1 MKRGITMRK
10 GQMIV
15 GAMACLIASMSWG
28 AMFPVA
34 DHALEYIDPFYFSM
48 IRYGAVSVVLVILLL
63 IIEGKKAFR
72 LEGKG
77 KLLVFFGTMA
87 FTVYNVLIFLGQMLM
102 GKSGVMVASIME
114 ALMPMI
120 SIGILWGYKHVK
132 PKKYMIISMILAFI
146 GAVFVIT
153 NGDIGF
159 FLTLGDSFFSLSF
172 MLIGVIGW
180 VIYTMGGQSF
190 RDWSTLRYSTLTCVL
205 GTAVTGILTI
215 IITMLGH
222 VPVPSME
229 TIFTIKY
236 DLLFMMILPGIVAL
250 LSWNYGVKILSSVNG
265 ILFINFV
272 PITTLVIMMIQG
284 YKITIFDVVGTL
296 LVIIALIR
304 INIYQRK
311 EENMKKQILQEEP
324 LWKAINAGD

>member
-1 MKRGITMRK
+1 MRK

-15 GAMACLIASMSWG
+15 GAIACLIASMSWG

-63 IIEGKKAFR
+63 MKEGMKAFR

-120 SIGILWGYKHVK
+120 SIGILWGYKQVK

-153 NGDIGF
+153 NGDMSF
-159 FLTLGDSFFSLSF
+159 FLTLGDSLFSLSF

-180 VIYTMGGQSF
+180 VIYTMGGQTF

-311 EENMKKQILQEEP
+311 EENMKKQILKSRTVMES
-324 LWKAINAGD
+324 

>member
-1 MKRGITMRK
+1 MRK

-48 IRYGAVSVVLVILLL
+48 IRYGAVSIVLVILLL

>member
-1 MKRGITMRK
+1 MRK

-15 GAMACLIASMSWG
+15 GAIACLIASMSWG

-63 IIEGKKAFR
+63 MKEGMKAFR

-120 SIGILWGYKHVK
+120 SIGILWGYKQVK

-153 NGDIGF
+153 NGDMSF
-159 FLTLGDSFFSLSF
+159 FLTLGDSLFSLSF

-311 EENMKKQILQEEP
+311 EENMKNQILKRRTVMES
-324 LWKAINAGD
+324 

>member
-15 GAMACLIASMSWG
+15 GAIACLIASMSWG

-63 IIEGKKAFR
+63 MKEGMKAFR

-120 SIGILWGYKHVK
+120 SIGILWGYKQVK

-153 NGDIGF
+153 NGDMSF
-159 FLTLGDSFFSLSF
+159 FLTLGDSLFSLSF

-180 VIYTMGGQSF
+180 VIYTMGGQTF

-304 INIYQRK
+304 INIYQRR
-311 EENMKKQILQEEP
+311 EENMKKQILKSRTVMES
-324 LWKAINAGD
+324 

>member
-15 GAMACLIASMSWG
+15 GAIACLIASMSWG

-63 IIEGKKAFR
+63 MKEGMKAFR

-120 SIGILWGYKHVK
+120 SIGILWGYKQVK

-153 NGDIGF
+153 NGDMSF
-159 FLTLGDSFFSLSF
+159 FLTLGDSLFSLSF

-180 VIYTMGGQSF
+180 VIYTMGGQTF

-311 EENMKKQILQEEP
+311 EENMKKQILKSRTVMES
-324 LWKAINAGD
+324 

>member
-1 MKRGITMRK
+1 MRK

-153 NGDIGF
+153 NGDMSF